1 MSSPNLKSHAVSP
14 LRFWTNTL
22 PNTLNR
28 KQCPPYVFSKMSSPN
43 LKSQA
48 VSPVRF
54 WTNTLPYTY
63 QILNRKQRPP
73 QGFGQIHFPKSS
85 IASNVPRKLF
95 TNELPKSEIASSVP
109 LQLLDKYTSQNPK
122 SRAVSPFL
130 DKYTSIHFPNL
141 KSQAMSPFRF
151 WTNTPS
157 KVLNRKQCPY

>member
-22 PNTLNR
+22 PN
-28 KQCPPYVFSKMSSPN
+28 
-43 LKSQA
+43 
-48 VSPVRF
+48 
-54 WTNTLPYTY
+54 
-63 QILNRKQRPP
+63 ILNRKQSPLSFQQNELPESQIASSVPRKVLDKYTSIHLPNLKSKAP

-95 TNELPKSEIASSVP
+95 TNELPKSEIASSIP
-109 LQLLDKYTSQNPK
+109 LKLLDKYTSQNPK

-157 KVLNRKQCPY
+157 KVLNHKQCPY